1 MSDNQSAKRPHII
14 GPVLVLLG
22 LAGAGWYWWKPVPA
36 PVEVPVAVTEPAAT
50 VAETKTPD
58 PDDVLTNGSEP
69 ADPISEQAADAGV
82 DPTLLD
88 GEQTVAEQPALPALD
103 ESDALVKQ
111 ELLALNWKAG
121 LAALFVDEEMIRRFV
136 VQVDNIAQGQIVPE
150 QTIFKGLSKDFQAKK
165 QGQQYQLDTANYSR
179 YLPYLELLESAPK
192 AQVVA
197 LFNKLYPLM
206 QAAYQELG
214 YPDKQFRDRLQ
225 QAIAVLVAAPEI
237 ADGPLL
243 VLDSVQYDFADN
255 EVEQL
260 PLAHKQMIR
269 LGQKNQQRLKLLLSA
284 YQPLLAK

>member
-22 LAGAGWYWWKPVPA
+22 LAAAGWYWWKPVPV
-36 PVEVPVAVTEPAAT
+36 PVEVPATVTVPPAAVEAKT
-50 VAETKTPD
+50 AE
-58 PDDVLTNGSEP
+58 PDDVLTKSAEP

-88 GEQTVAEQPALPALD
+88 GEQRVAEQPALPALD

-121 LAALFVDEEMIRRFV
+121 LAALFVNEEMIRRFV

-150 QTIFKGLSKDFQAKK
+150 QAIFKGLSKDFQVKK
-165 QGQQYQLDTANYSR
+165 QGQHYQLDTANYSR
-179 YLPYLELLESAPK
+179 YQPYLELLESAPK

-197 LFNKLYPLM
+197 LFNKFYPLM

-214 YPDKQFRDRLQ
+214 YPEKQFRDRLQ

-243 VLDSVQYDFADN
+243 VLDSVQYDFADS